1 MDASAI
7 FTEFYFDVADNHK
20 LTLGLRYTEDKKK
33 VRTRA
38 TFYDSAL
45 VSNWS
50 TAADSV
56 TDAAGND
63 QQASTFCGIGG
74 AGAAVYDFAANDGS
88 LASEGD
94 PGCLAIGAT
103 VGQAIGEAP
112 GLGQPGN
119 LLAAGGAATANPNNG
134 SEYFL
139 TGLDAFNADYANAEP
154 AIIPQMNFTNTTGRL
169 VWDWTIDDDTLMYVS
184 YSKGFKGGGFNPPFN
199 AAQFPNTPYAFDS
212 TKVDALELGIKA
224 TVPEIGLVANASFYY
239 NDFENFHLGSIR
251 NETAIN
257 YGIPLES
264 YGAELELL
272 LNPPTVPGLSFNMS
286 LSLYDS
292 EIGDVSIVNP
302 HDLGGHYNQTAE
314 SANWHVMK
322 SATANSFLVKKDRM
336 GYINASALQ
345 YKMYRD
351 IAIAANTDVG
361 ADTELGTDD
370 DVIDQDAVLTALQA
384 ATAADGATLLSTTN
398 EFFAVAL
405 GASAAAAAA
414 NTADLDESGAVDA
427 ADGALAGHA
436 ARGEIEA
443 ALALLG
449 DLEMSAAATAY
460 GTKATVCHMLNISA
474 TANINTCLPDTVSH
488 LAGGGAGNL
497 AGDHDPTA
505 TLIYSPVTLE
515 VNGTEIANA
524 SGTLLPSISLLGTGD
539 SLQTGGL
546 CKLWDVFTGGTATAA
561 ALTAG
566 VTSPYSEDEG
576 ATTGISTDAHG
587 ANATETCYGT
597 AELNPA
603 FISSGLEQSLKGN
616 KMPFADVTLSL
627 GLAYTFQTN
636 NLEVTPRLDYYYR
649 SDSNQSVFNIEQ
661 NKVPAWDE
669 INFRLNIVPTN
680 GDWRVIFY
688 GQNLTD
694 ERNVTATAITNSS
707 TSHTNTVFVR
717 EPRSFGFQ
725 FGLDF

>member
-1 MDASAI
+1 
-7 FTEFYFDVADNHK
+7 
-20 LTLGLRYTEDKKK
+20 
-33 VRTRA
+33 
-38 TFYDSAL
+38 
-45 VSNWS
+45 
-50 TAADSV
+50 
-56 TDAAGND
+56 
-63 QQASTFCGIGG
+63 
-74 AGAAVYDFAANDGS
+74 
-88 LASEGD
+88 
-94 PGCLAIGAT
+94 
-103 VGQAIGEAP
+103 
-112 GLGQPGN
+112 
-119 LLAAGGAATANPNNG
+119 
-134 SEYFL
+134 
-139 TGLDAFNADYANAEP
+139 
-154 AIIPQMNFTNTTGRL
+154 
-169 VWDWTIDDDTLMYVS
+169 
-184 YSKGFKGGGFNPPFN
+184 
-199 AAQFPNTPYAFDS
+199 
-212 TKVDALELGIKA
+212 
-224 TVPEIGLVANASFYY
+224 
-239 NDFENFHLGSIR
+239 
-251 NETAIN
+251 
-257 YGIPLES
+257 
-264 YGAELELL
+264 
-272 LNPPTVPGLSFNMS
+272 MS

-302 HDLGGHYNQTAE
+302 HDLGGHYNQTADA
-314 SANWHVMK
+314 ANWHVMK

-336 GYINASALQ
+336 GYINGSALQ

-351 IAIAANTDVG
+351 LAITANT
-361 ADTELGTDD
+361 TTDD
-370 DVIDQDAVLTALQA
+370 GVDGVAGTADDVTTVDKDAVQVALGA
-384 ATAADGATLLSTTN
+384 ATAADGVTLLSTTN
-398 EFFAVAL
+398 EFFAAAL
-405 GASAAAAAA
+405 GASAAAAAT
-414 NTADLDESGAVDA
+414 NTLDIDESGAVDA
-427 ADGALAGHA
+427 VDGALAGHA
-436 ARGEIEA
+436 AREGIEA
-443 ALALLG
+443 ALGLLG
-449 DLEMSAAATAY
+449 DLEMSAAANAY
-460 GTKATVCHMLNISA
+460 GTKATVCHMLSISA
-474 TANINTCLPDTVSH
+474 TANINTCLPDAVNH

-497 AGDHDPTA
+497 AAAHDPDA
-505 TLIYSPVTLE
+505 TLVYSPVALE

-546 CKLWDVFTGGTATAA
+546 CQLWDLFTGGTADAV

-566 VTSPYSEDEG
+566 VTSPYSEDSG
-576 ATTGISTDAHG
+576 VTDGINTDAHG

-597 AELNPA
+597 AELNPG